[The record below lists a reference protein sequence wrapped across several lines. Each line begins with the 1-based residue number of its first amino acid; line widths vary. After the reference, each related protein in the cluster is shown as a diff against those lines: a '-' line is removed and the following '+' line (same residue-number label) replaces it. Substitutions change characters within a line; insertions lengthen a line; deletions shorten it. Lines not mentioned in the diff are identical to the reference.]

1 MNQSYPRRTSY
12 HDRLSAKIDLAN
24 SLCKKTAPLFKF
36 YTDYA
41 NNALI
46 FNYSENESD
55 VLDVLTTYNL
65 LYGNNAKS
73 ITFELL
79 MTMNREK
86 IKDFILEESMHLL
99 FSCNDSSRA

>member
-1 MNQSYPRRTSY
+1 MSQSYPRRTSY
-12 HDRLSAKIDLAN
+12 HDRLDAKIDLAN
-24 SLCKKTAPLFKF
+24 ALCKEAAPLFRF
-36 YTDYA
+36 YTNHRDHT
-41 NNALI
+41 LI
-46 FNYSENESD
+46 FNYVD
-55 VLDVLTTYNL
+55 VKVEPITTYNL
-65 LYGNNAKS
+65 IYGNNAKS